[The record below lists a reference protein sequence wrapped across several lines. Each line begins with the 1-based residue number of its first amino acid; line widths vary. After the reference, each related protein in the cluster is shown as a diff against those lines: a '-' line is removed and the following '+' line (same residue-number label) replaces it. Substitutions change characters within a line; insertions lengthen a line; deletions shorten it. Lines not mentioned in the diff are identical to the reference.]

1 VALRHD
7 SIVSGSVQRIFNKEN
22 KMRKWIAFIVVG
34 CLMAGCAA
42 TTGEHKKAGM
52 GTGIGVAA
60 GAGIGAIIGHQSGE
74 RDKGAALGA
83 VVGGLLGAG
92 IGHKMDQQAKELATV
107 EAAEIKRTEDGAIVT
122 SLKNNILFAVDSAT
136 LKPTALDSINQVSDV
151 IRQYPEDHVIVV
163 GHTDDT
169 GSDAHNQQLSERRA
183 QAVRLQMVSRG
194 VPASSVEAV
203 GQGESSPVTSNATEA
218 GRAENR
224 RVELHISVDP
234 SKVRE

>member
-1 VALRHD
+1 MKR
-7 SIVSGSVQRIFNKEN
+7 
-22 KMRKWIAFIVVG
+22 WIALTIVG
-34 CLMAGCAA
+34 CLVTGCAA
-42 TTGEHKKAGM
+42 TTGEHQRAAK
-52 GTGIGVAA
+52 GTGIGAVA

-107 EAAEIKRTEDGAIVT
+107 EAAEIKRAEDGAIVT
-122 SLKNNILFAVDSAT
+122 SLKSSILFDVDSAA
-136 LKPTALDSINQVSDV
+136 LKPSALGSINRISDV

-163 GHTDDT
+163 GHTDDR

-203 GQGESSPVTSNATEA
+203 GQGESSPVASNATEA

-234 SKVRE
+234 SKVQQ